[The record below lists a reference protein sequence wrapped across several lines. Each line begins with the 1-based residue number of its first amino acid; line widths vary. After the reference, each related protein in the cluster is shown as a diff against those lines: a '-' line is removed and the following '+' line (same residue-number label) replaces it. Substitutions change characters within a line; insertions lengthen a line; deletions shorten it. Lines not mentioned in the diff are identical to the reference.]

1 MATNKHKIQ
10 LQKRDWAI
18 ILLFILMI
26 VTNFWWWGINNVHD
40 SVENDLHNINSRQL
54 LINNQLKTCVNE
66 GTKTCDIS
74 SPY

>member
-26 VTNFWWWGINNVHD
+26 VTNLWWWGINNVHD
-40 SVENDLHNINSRQL
+40 SVENDYI
-54 LINNQLKTCVNE
+54 
-66 GTKTCDIS
+66 IS
-74 SPY
+74 TQDNY